1 MMEHKSRNHLY
12 VDVENNSGLKPDY
25 LHKFLH
31 GTIFHRKLAVISE
44 NTTHSLEKL
53 WSNEI
58 HQYEIKSAGSDK
70 NAADYKLI
78 YEIMKQHRIDCNL
91 GYTPS
96 KIYIITRDSD
106 FTDLTY
112 MLVQLGY
119 DVHILG
125 YGDISLKLEKV
136 ATSCTNL
143 REVLA

>member
-1 MMEHKSRNHLY
+1 MEHKSRNHLY

-25 LHKFLH
+25 LDRFLH
-31 GTIFHRKLAVISE
+31 ETIFHRKLAVISE
-44 NTTHSLEKL
+44 NTTPSLEKL

-70 NAADYKLI
+70 NAADNRLI
-78 YEIMKQHRIDCNL
+78 NEIMKQHRIDSEQ
-91 GYTPS
+91 GFIPS
-96 KIYIITRDSD
+96 KIYIITKDSD

-119 DVHILG
+119 EVHILG

-136 ATSCTNL
+136 ATSCINL
-143 REVLA
+143 REALA

>member
-1 MMEHKSRNHLY
+1 MEHKSRNHLY

-25 LHKFLH
+25 LDRFLH
-31 GTIFHRKLAVISE
+31 ETIFHRKLAVISE
-44 NTTHSLEKL
+44 NTTPSLEKL

-70 NAADYKLI
+70 NAADNRLI
-78 YEIMKQHRIDCNL
+78 NEIMKQHRIDSKQ
-91 GYTPS
+91 GFIPS
-96 KIYIITRDSD
+96 KIYIITKDSD

-119 DVHILG
+119 EVHILG

-136 ATSCTNL
+136 ATSCINL
-143 REVLA
+143 REALA

>member
-1 MMEHKSRNHLY
+1 MEHKSRNHLY
-12 VDVENNSGLKPDY
+12 VDVENNSGLKPYD
-25 LHKFLH
+25 LDKLLH
-31 GTIFHRKLAVISE
+31 GIIFHRKLAVISE
-44 NTTHSLEKL
+44 NTTPSLETI
-53 WSNEI
+53 WSNENL
-58 HQYEIKSAGSDK
+58 QYEIKSAGSDK
-70 NAADYKLI
+70 NAADNRLI
-78 YEIMKQHRIDCNL
+78 NEIMKQHRIDCNL

-119 DVHILG
+119 EVHILG

-136 ATSCTNL
+136 ATSCTDL

>member
-1 MMEHKSRNHLY
+1 MEHKSRNHLY

-25 LHKFLH
+25 LDRFLH
-31 GTIFHRKLAVISE
+31 ETIFHRKLAVISE
-44 NTTHSLEKL
+44 NTTPSLEKR

-70 NAADYKLI
+70 NAADNRLI
-78 YEIMKQHRIDCNL
+78 NEIMKQHRIDSEQ
-91 GYTPS
+91 GFIPS
-96 KIYIITRDSD
+96 KIYIITKDSD

-119 DVHILG
+119 EVHILG

-136 ATSCTNL
+136 ATSCINL
-143 REVLA
+143 REALA

>member
-1 MMEHKSRNHLY
+1 MENKSRNHLY

-25 LHKFLH
+25 LDEFLN
-31 GTIFHRKLAVISE
+31 GIIFHTKLAVISE
-44 NTTHSLEKL
+44 NTTHTLERL

-58 HQYEIKSAGSDK
+58 HQYKIKSAGSDK
-70 NAADYKLI
+70 NAADNRLI
-78 YEIMKQHRIDCNL
+78 NEIMKQHRMDSIQGFL
-91 GYTPS
+91 PS
-96 KIYIITRDSD
+96 KVYIITKDSD

-119 DVHILG
+119 EVHILG

-143 REVLA
+143 REALA